1 MAHKFCF
8 FFFFKKIALVSYKSH
23 AVQFT
28 HSMVFSMFTKLCTH
42 HHNQFWNI
50 FITHRR
56 NSMLISSH
64 YSFFLKAPGPW
75 QALTYTLSLQM
86 YLLLNIS
93 YKRKIQYVV
102 FVTSFFNLAC
112 FQGSSILQPP
122 SVLPFFLFMGQTILT
137 VWIYLI
143 LHLSTR

>member
-1 MAHKFCF
+1 M
-8 FFFFKKIALVSYKSH
+8 SNKSH
-23 AVQFT
+23 AIQFT

-50 FITHRR
+50 FITQRR

-64 YSFFLKAPGPW
+64 YSSFFFSFFFSSSFFLKAPGPW
-75 QALTYTLSLQM
+75 QPRIYTLVSIDVPT
-86 YLLLNIS
+86 LNIS
-93 YKRKIQYVV
+93 YKWKIQYVV
-102 FVTSFFNLAC
+102 FVTSFFNLTC

-143 LHLSTR
+143 LHLSIS